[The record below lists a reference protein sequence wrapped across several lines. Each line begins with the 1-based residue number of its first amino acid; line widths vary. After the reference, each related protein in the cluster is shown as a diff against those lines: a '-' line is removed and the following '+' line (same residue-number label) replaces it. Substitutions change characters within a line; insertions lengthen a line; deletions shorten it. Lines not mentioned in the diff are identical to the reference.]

1 MVKATHLGEKTLNK
15 SWSSRL
21 GFCREASSL
30 TQEKL
35 SANKTQRGNAGQMTL
50 GRPRH
55 VKRMKK
61 EQIDIGTRNVNTVLK
76 AGKMQEVVNVGKM
89 TFRSYKEHE
98 YMQLEECNTE

>member
-1 MVKATHLGEKTLNK
+1 
-15 SWSSRL
+15 
-21 GFCREASSL
+21 
-30 TQEKL
+30 
-35 SANKTQRGNAGQMTL
+35 
-50 GRPRH
+50 
-55 VKRMKK
+55 MKK